1 VSALVLFSL
10 WPVALINLHLEA
22 FATEAEDMVERV
34 LVPSDAIVG
43 AISDNPNR
51 QAGQDR
57 NYLHGFFKSQIS
69 SKVRPAIVSVAMW
82 AWNLYLRI
90 AMVLVKG
97 VRAVTWPIS
106 HLL

>member
-1 VSALVLFSL
+1 
-10 WPVALINLHLEA
+10 VAVINLHREA

-34 LVPSDAIVG
+34 LVPSDANVG
-43 AISDNPNR
+43 AVSDNPNR

-69 SKVRPAIVSVAMW
+69 SKVRPAIVSMAMW

-106 HLL
+106 NLL